1 MQSIHLGVQMAPLA
15 IEAKRGKKVFP
26 KRGDA
31 LRAVMDNVPAMAWSV
46 LPNGAVDFLNR
57 RWWDSVGVSLQQYR
71 EAPTRV
77 IHCDDTPRAV
87 EKWLVAIASGEPYED
102 EMRLRRA
109 DGEYRWFLVRTVP
122 LRDERRNIVRWY
134 GMSTDIEDRKRAEG
148 ALRESED
155 RLRHFTENHRL
166 SAERQAIKSLTSNE
180 RAIMRLITDGRS
192 NAEVAEL
199 LRLSPRTVET
209 YRGRLMEKLQLNDLV
224 ALVKCAIR
232 HGMTGID

>member
-1 MQSIHLGVQMAPLA
+1 MARAA
-15 IEAKRGKKVFP
+15 IEGKRNEEILRKS
-26 KRGDA
+26 GDI
-31 LRAVMDNVPAMAWSV
+31 LRVAIDTIPAMAWSV

-57 RWWDSVGVSLQQYR
+57 RWWDYVGVSLRQYR

-77 IHCDDTPRAV
+77 IHSDDTATAV
-87 EKWLVAIASGEPYED
+87 ERWLVALAAGEAYED

-134 GMSTDIEDRKRAEG
+134 GTGTDIEDRKRAEA

-155 RLRHFTENHRL
+155 RLRLVIKDHRL
-166 SAERQAIKSLTSNE
+166 GAERQAIESLTAKE

-192 NAEVAEL
+192 NAECAEL

-209 YRGRLMEKLQLNDLV
+209 YRARLMEKLKLEDVV
-224 ALVKCAIR
+224 ALVKFAIR
-232 HGMTGID
+232 HGMTAID